1 MPTEL
6 TILAYGALL
15 LLVHIFA
22 AANAKTRQYGVAW
35 NTGARDE
42 QLPPLE
48 PVPGRLTRA
57 QANFLETLPIA
68 VIALLGVVV
77 AWWGIAFRGVD
88 HPAVLA
94 AAACVL
100 ATHLCLTIASYG
112 PPSLPVSRPL
122 VLLWVRRGVLV
133 YLPVPLLYLLAL
145 AIRGEPAPPGM
156 WVIGMLA
163 VGAASVIAMLM
174 APQEVE

>member
-1 MPTEL
+1 MTSWWLRLTSGRWTRGQVVLRGLVLVLAQAATWLTVTDGVAPRPT
-6 TILAYGALL
+6 
-15 LLVHIFA
+15 LVVLVLGLGIFA
-22 AANAKTRQYGVAW
+22 VLAPESAATV
-35 NTGARDE
+35 
-42 QLPPLE
+42 
-48 PVPGRLTRA
+48 
-57 QANFLETLPIA
+57 
-68 VIALLGVVV
+68 ALLGVLV

-88 HPAVLA
+88 HPAVLG